1 MSTSPAHPEAPRTI
15 FLIAAEESG
24 DRLGAG
30 LMTALRERL
39 GPAVR
44 LVGIGGRHMAEQGLV
59 SLVSVEGLSIIGFAS
74 IPRKLPMILQRLRD
88 ATDAVLKEQPDVLVL
103 IDSPDFT
110 HRVAR
115 RVRARDPSI
124 PVVNYVPPTVWVW
137 RGGRAKKM
145 RAYVDRVLAVLPF
158 ETEVHRKLAGP
169 PCSYVGHPLLDELDA
184 LRPNAQELARRTA
197 APPLLVVLPGSR
209 RSEIKRN
216 MAIFGETLRLLRS
229 QGVTFE
235 PVLPTTPELLDSVR
249 AAAERWPVQPR
260 IVVSDSDKRAAFR
273 TARAALAKSGTV
285 TLELALAGVPM
296 VTAYR
301 VTEIEAFV
309 ARRVIQTSSI
319 ILANLILGEN
329 VIPEFLQQDFT
340 AEKLAPALR
349 DILGDT
355 PARQRQVEAFGR
367 LEQIMST
374 GGKRPSELAADGVIA
389 TMR

>member
-1 MSTSPAHPEAPRTI
+1 MI
-15 FLIAAEESG
+15 
-24 DRLGAG
+24 
-30 LMTALRERL
+30 ALRERL
-39 GPAVR
+39 GPAVK

-74 IPRKLPMILQRLRD
+74 IPKKLPMILQRLRD
-88 ATDAVLKEQPDVLVL
+88 ATDAVLKAHPDVLVL

-158 ETEVHRKLAGP
+158 EREVHRRLGGP
-169 PCSYVGHPLLDELDA
+169 PCSYVGHPLLEDLDA
-184 LRPNAQELARRTA
+184 LRPNEDELARRTA

-249 AAAERWPVQPR
+249 VAAESWPVQPR

-301 VTEIEAFV
+301 VTEIEAFI

-329 VIPEFLQQDFT
+329 VVPEFLQQDFT

-355 PARQRQVEAFGR
+355 PARQRQVDAFAR
-367 LEQIMST
+367 LEEIMST

-389 TMR
+389 TLR